1 MAEHQ
6 SINFHVGRDVS
17 GVTNLGV
24 INGDVS
30 NAINQLQVES
40 EPSKTDLM
48 TLLMELQAVIQSET
62 ELPADAKVEALEQVK
77 TLAEAGQNPDDNAMQ
92 KAAKTAMKI
101 LKGTTAGLAET
112 TKLALECG
120 KLLPAIATLLSII

>member
-1 MAEHQ
+1 MTEHQ
-6 SINFHVGRDVS
+6 SFNIHAGRDIS

-24 INGDVS
+24 VNGDVS
-30 NAINQLQVES
+30 NAINQLQVA
-40 EPSKTDLM
+40 TDPNKADLKK
-48 TLLMELQAVIQSET
+48 LLIELQAVIQSEP
-62 ELPADAKVEALEQVK
+62 ELPNDDKLEALEQVK
-77 TLAEAGQNPDDNAMQ
+77 TLAEAGRNPDDNAML

>member
-1 MAEHQ
+1 MTEHQ
-6 SINFHVGRDVS
+6 SFNIHVGRDVS

-40 EPSKTDLM
+40 EPNKTDLK

-62 ELPADAKVEALEQVK
+62 ELPADDKVEALEQVK